1 MARILK
7 QYFHKFYHIFMGL
20 AHQEDKMKDR
30 TQDNVISLFGS
41 PSSEVGLNVP
51 KNIDEQPNANYFEE
65 AMKKNEENA
74 KRMRDSRLKANRSV
88 LRSYRI
94 KK

>member
-7 QYFHKFYHIFMGL
+7 EYFCRFYHMFMGL
-20 AHQEDKMKDR
+20 AHQEDQMQDS
-30 TQDNVISLFGS
+30 TQDNVVSLFGR
-41 PSSEVGLNVP
+41 SSSSGKGL
-51 KNIDEQPNANYFEE
+51 EEEPNSNYFEE
-65 AMKKNEENA
+65 TMKKNAENA
-74 KRMRDSRLKANRSV
+74 KRMRDSRLKSNRSV

>member
-1 MARILK
+1 
-7 QYFHKFYHIFMGL
+7 MGQ
-20 AHQEDKMKDR
+20 AHLEDKMQDR
-30 TQDNVISLFGS
+30 TQDNVISLFGR
-41 PSSEVGLNVP
+41 PSADLTLNSSTGVELED
-51 KNIDEQPNANYFEE
+51 KPNGNYFEE
-65 AMKKNEENA
+65 AMKKNAENA

>member
-1 MARILK
+1 
-7 QYFHKFYHIFMGL
+7 MGL
-20 AHQEDKMKDR
+20 AQEDKMKDR
-30 TQDNVISLFGS
+30 TQDNVISLVGS
-41 PSSEVGLNVP
+41 PGSDVGLNVS
-51 KNIDEQPNANYFEE
+51 KNIDEKPNGNYFEE
-65 AMKKNEENA
+65 TMKKNAENA

>member
-1 MARILK
+1 M
-7 QYFHKFYHIFMGL
+7 Q
-20 AHQEDKMKDR
+20 DR
-30 TQDNVISLFGS
+30 TQDNVISLFGR
-41 PSSEVGLNVP
+41 PGVDLGLNGSTNLED
-51 KNIDEQPNANYFEE
+51 KAEGNYFEE
-65 AMKKNEENA
+65 AIKKNAENA